1 MLNAEHT
8 RVLREESGIS
18 DEVIRQRGYRSITEA
33 AELRAL
39 GFAEAQ
45 CRPPGLLLP
54 LWSTDGGGP
63 GEDAHAKARR
73 GKDAKEE
80 KKSHAKTQRAQ
91 SKESFLSLA
100 LFASLREIFL
110 APLLLSALA

>member
-18 DEVIRQRGYRSITEA
+18 DEVIRQRGYRSITAA

-54 LWSTDGGGP
+54 LWSTDGGREEERNTELHG
-63 GEDAHAKARR
+63 
-73 GKDAKEE
+73 GK
-80 KKSHAKTQRAQ
+80 TR
-91 SKESFLSLA
+91 LSL
-100 LFASLREIFL
+100 IHI
-110 APLLLSALA
+110 